1 MILPCLTK
9 GKTCSDQRA
18 RSFVI
23 SGPASTIMQRAVAP
37 DYWKAAMSHAYLWL
51 ILALLA
57 LVAELFSG
65 TFYLLVLAIGL
76 LAAAA
81 TAGLGLAPEW
91 HFISAAAITLAG
103 WLFLLRRRRQLLSSA
118 PAPLDADAGAT
129 VEMLYWQDARHA
141 RVRYRGTEW
150 DARLSSRIRPATD
163 CHFEIVRL
171 DGNTLSIRA
180 VEE

>member
-1 MILPCLTK
+1 
-9 GKTCSDQRA
+9 
-18 RSFVI
+18 
-23 SGPASTIMQRAVAP
+23 
-37 DYWKAAMSHAYLWL
+37 MSHAYLWL

-118 PAPLDADAGAT
+118 PATLDAGA
-129 VEMLYWQDARHA
+129 
-141 RVRYRGTEW
+141 G
-150 DARLSSRIRPATD
+150 
-163 CHFEIVRL
+163 
-171 DGNTLSIRA
+171 
-180 VEE
+180 

>member
-1 MILPCLTK
+1 
-9 GKTCSDQRA
+9 
-18 RSFVI
+18 
-23 SGPASTIMQRAVAP
+23 
-37 DYWKAAMSHAYLWL
+37 
-51 ILALLA
+51 
-57 LVAELFSG
+57 
-65 TFYLLVLAIGL
+65 
-76 LAAAA
+76 A

-129 VEMLYWQDARHA
+129 VEILYWQDARHA

-171 DGNTLSIRA
+171 DGNTLIIRA